1 MRILNPIYKIFL
13 MIVCIFP
20 FAEALEV
27 GDHVPDFVMPSSNGA
42 PQRLSEQIG
51 KPVMLVWL
59 DACDQCEETLID
71 LQYLAESLAVEGL
84 QTWFLW
90 RKQTDYTAPWSR
102 LPVLEYQAS
111 NSEAWWFKSAPAVM
125 FVSPDGVLDY
135 LVTDSVNDRKLEV
148 SNELKLWLNNKEW
161 FQ

>member
-71 LQYLAESLAVEGL
+71 
-84 QTWFLW
+84 
-90 RKQTDYTAPWSR
+90 
-102 LPVLEYQAS
+102 
-111 NSEAWWFKSAPAVM
+111 
-125 FVSPDGVLDY
+125 
-135 LVTDSVNDRKLEV
+135 
-148 SNELKLWLNNKEW
+148 
-161 FQ
+161 